1 MNQKNMV
8 LRIFGYLVICALMVF
23 TVQAIQQPVNL
34 GTAGNF
40 VILAK
45 TGISTTGTTSIVGNI
60 GVSPIAA
67 TAITGFGLILDR
79 SGQFSTSSR
88 VVGKVYAANYAVPTP
103 SVMSTAIGDMQTAYT
118 NAAGRTLPDYTE
130 LGTGNIGGMTLK
142 PGLYKWSS
150 GVIIPADVTL
160 SGGPN
165 DVWVFQ
171 IAQNLV
177 VSSGKKVI
185 LSGGAQA
192 KNVFWQVAGQT
203 TLGTTSVFN
212 GNILSKTLIAMNTGA
227 TLNGKALAQTAVTL
241 IANHV
246 NDVAASRVLT
256 TIKVTPLTANIAVGH
271 TLQLT
276 ARGYD
281 QLGIL
286 MPATILFTTSNLPVA
301 KVNSLGR
308 VTAIRVGTAKI
319 TASSGAV
326 KGYSTITVN
335 RRG

>member
-1 MNQKNMV
+1 MKQKDIA

-23 TVQAIQQPVNL
+23 TVQAVQQPVNL

-79 SGQFSTSSR
+79 SGQFSTSSK
-88 VVGKVYAANYAVPTP
+88 VAGKVYAANYAAPTP
-103 SVMSTAIGDMQTAYT
+103 TVMGIAVNDMQTAYT
-118 NAAGRTLPDYTE
+118 NAAGRTLPDHTE
-130 LGTGNIGGMTLK
+130 LGAGNIGGMTLT
-142 PGLYKWSS
+142 PGLYKWGS

-160 SGGPN
+160 SGSAN

-177 VSSGKKVI
+177 VSPGKKVI
-185 LSGGAQA
+185 LSGGAQS
-192 KNVFWQVAGQT
+192 KNIFWQIAGQT

-212 GNILSKTLIAMNTGA
+212 GIILSKTLIAMNTGA

-241 IANHV
+241 IANNV
-246 NDVAASRVLT
+246 NGVATSRVLT
-256 TIKVTPLTANIAVGH
+256 TIKITPLSVNLTLGH
-271 TLQLT
+271 TVQLT

-281 QLGIL
+281 QFGVI
-286 MPATILFTTSNLPVA
+286 MPATILFTSSNPSIA
-301 KVNSLGR
+301 KVSSTGL
-308 VTAIRVGTAKI
+308 VTALRIGTTKI

-326 KGYSTITVN
+326 KGYSNITV
-335 RRG
+335 RKRV